1 MPPAMELS
9 RAMSSILWFRQ
20 DLRLADN
27 PALAAALQRGRPVIP
42 VFLWSP
48 EDEGEWSPGGASRW
62 WLHQSL
68 ERLDAALR
76 AAGSRLIVRRGPAE
90 AALRDLVRET
100 GARAVFWNRRYE
112 PACMA
117 RDAKIKEA
125 LRTSGLEVESFNA
138 ALLHEPWTIRNK
150 SDKPFQVFTPFWRH
164 CLTLP
169 DPPAPTPAPAKIAP
183 PERWPATRPLAELAL
198 LPRINWTSGMAA
210 VWQPGPAG
218 AHAQL
223 DRFVSGAFVNYSEA
237 RNRPDLA
244 GTSRLSPH
252 LHFGEISPREIWH
265 ALRAAGGR
273 NGVTAATWRNSQFLA
288 EVGWR
293 EFAHHLLYHFPHT
306 PTEPLR
312 AEFKKFPWRGNTAW
326 LRAWQR
332 GRTGIPLV
340 DAGMR
345 ELWTTG
351 WMHNRVR
358 MVVASFLVKNLL
370 ISWRDGAR
378 WFWDTLVDAD
388 LAQNTL
394 GWQWT
399 AGCGADAA
407 PYFRIFNP
415 VSQGEKFDPNGD
427 YVRQW
432 VPELAGLPAAR
443 IHQPWTASA
452 AELAR
457 AGVKLGASYPE
468 PIVSLGISREVAL
481 DAYAKM
487 RA

>member
-1 MPPAMELS
+1 MNKAPV
-9 RAMSSILWFRQ
+9 ILWFRQ

-27 PALAAALQRGRPVIP
+27 PALADALKRSGPVIP
-42 VFLWSP
+42 VFIWAP
-48 EDEGEWSPGGASRW
+48 EEEADWQPGAATRW

-68 ERLDAALR
+68 QALDADLR
-76 AAGSRLIVRRGPAE
+76 AAGSRLILRQGPTE
-90 AALRDLVRET
+90 KTLGELLKKT
-100 GARAVFWNRRYE
+100 GARTVLWNRRYE
-112 PACMA
+112 PAVIS
-117 RDAKIKEA
+117 RDKMLKES
-125 LRTSGLEVESFNA
+125 LRANGIEAESFNA
-138 ALLHEPWTIRNK
+138 ALLHEPWTIQNK
-150 SDKPFQVFTPFWRH
+150 AGKPFQVFTPFWRH

-169 DPPAPTPAPAKIAP
+169 DPPEPLATPKQIP
-183 PERWPATRPLAELAL
+183 PPSQWPASVALVELEL
-198 LPRINWTSGMAA
+198 EPRIKWAEGMRA
-210 VWQPGPAG
+210 VWKPGPAG
-218 AHAQL
+218 AQEQL
-223 DRFVSGAFVNYSEA
+223 QRFIANAFTAYSDE
-237 RNRPDLA
+237 RNRPDHL

-252 LHFGEISPREIWH
+252 LHFGEISPRQVWH
-265 ALRAAGGR
+265 ALRRSAGSSP
-273 NGVTAATWRNSQFLA
+273 AWRNSQFLA

-312 AEFKKFPWRGNTAW
+312 AEFKDFPWRKNTAW
-326 LRAWQR
+326 LKAWQR
-332 GRTGIPLV
+332 GQTGVPLV

-370 ISWRDGAR
+370 LPWQDGAR

-432 VPELAGLPAAR
+432 VPELAKLPAQW
-443 IHQPWTASA
+443 IHQPWTAPA

-457 AGVKLGASYPE
+457 ANMTLGKTYPE
-468 PIVSLGISREVAL
+468 PIVSLVISREVAL
-481 DAYAKM
+481 EAYARM